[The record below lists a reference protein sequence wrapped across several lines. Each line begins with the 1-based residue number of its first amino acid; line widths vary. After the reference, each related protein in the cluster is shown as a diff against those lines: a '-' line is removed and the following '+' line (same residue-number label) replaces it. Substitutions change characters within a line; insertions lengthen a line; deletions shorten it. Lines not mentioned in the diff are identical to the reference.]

1 MAYVINQDDCLQ
13 CGSCEFECE
22 NQAISQVDGLYVIDP
37 AKCESCGDCV
47 EACPNGAIIAD

>member
-1 MAYVINQDDCLQ
+1 MPYVINQDDCLQ

-22 NQAISQVDGLYVIDP
+22 QQAISQVDGTYVIDP

-47 EACPNGAIIAD
+47 EACPNGAILAG